1 MCRVLQLKKPLRSR
15 WGFCFCG
22 LVTGLFIIHGT
33 LTKYDHKVRKMS
45 HLLRIRSITSID
57 FEAWL
62 PLWDGYNAFY
72 GRQGETALDLNITQT
87 TWGRFLNK
95 NEPMN
100 AFVAEQNGQLVG
112 LVHFIFHRSTSRLN
126 DVCYL
131 QDLYVNKELRGAG
144 IGRQLI
150 EAVYDTALKA
160 GSTRVYWQTQ
170 DSNFAGRTLYEK
182 VAKHLGFIVYSHE
195 L

>member
-1 MCRVLQLKKPLRSR
+1 MPNS
-15 WGFCFCG
+15 
-22 LVTGLFIIHGT
+22 
-33 LTKYDHKVRKMS
+33 S
-45 HLLRIRSITSID
+45 RIRPITNID
-57 FEAWL
+57 YEAWL

-72 GRQGETALDLNITQT
+72 GRHGETGLDLNITQT

-95 NEPMN
+95 NEPVN

-131 QDLYVNKELRGAG
+131 QDLYVNKDLRGTG

-150 EAVYDTALKA
+150 QAVYNAALKA
-160 GSTRVYWQTQ
+160 ESTRVYWQTQ
-170 DSNFAGRTLYEK
+170 DSNTAGRALYDK

>member
-1 MCRVLQLKKPLRSR
+1 MPKS
-15 WGFCFCG
+15 
-22 LVTGLFIIHGT
+22 
-33 LTKYDHKVRKMS
+33 S
-45 HLLRIRSITSID
+45 HIRPITNID
-57 FEAWL
+57 YEAWL
-62 PLWDGYNAFY
+62 PLWDAYNAFY

-95 NEPMN
+95 NEPVH

-131 QDLYVNKELRGAG
+131 QDLYVNKDLRGTG

-150 EAVYDTALKA
+150 QAVYEAALKA

-170 DSNFAGRTLYEK
+170 DSNTAGRALYDK

>member
-1 MCRVLQLKKPLRSR
+1 MPNSLK
-15 WGFCFCG
+15 
-22 LVTGLFIIHGT
+22 
-33 LTKYDHKVRKMS
+33 
-45 HLLRIRSITSID
+45 IRAVNESD
-57 FEAWL
+57 YAQWL

-72 GRQGETALDLNITQT
+72 GRQGESALNLNITQT
-87 TWGRFLNK
+87 TWARFLNK
-95 NEPMN
+95 NEPIN

-112 LVHFIFHRSTSRLN
+112 LVHFIFHRSTTRLN

-131 QDLYVNKELRGAG
+131 QDLYVNKDLRGTG

-150 EAVYDTALKA
+150 KAVYDAALKA

-170 DSNFAGRTLYEK
+170 DSNIVGRALYEK
-182 VAKHLGFIVYSHE
+182 VANHLGFIVYSHE

>member
-1 MCRVLQLKKPLRSR
+1 MPA
-15 WGFCFCG
+15 
-22 LVTGLFIIHGT
+22 
-33 LTKYDHKVRKMS
+33 
-45 HLLRIRSITSID
+45 LLHIRSITNTD
-57 FEAWL
+57 YAEWL

-72 GRQGETALDLNITQT
+72 GRQGDTALDLNITQT
-87 TWGRFLNK
+87 TWARFLNDH
-95 NEPMN
+95 EPVH
-100 AFVAEQNGQLVG
+100 AFVAEQDDQLVG

-131 QDLYVNKELRGAG
+131 QDLYVKKDLRGAG

-150 EAVYDTALKA
+150 KAVYDAALTAE
-160 GSTRVYWQTQ
+160 SSRVYWQTQ
-170 DSNFAGRTLYEK
+170 DSNVAGRTLYDK

>member
-1 MCRVLQLKKPLRSR
+1 MQNSVQ
-15 WGFCFCG
+15 
-22 LVTGLFIIHGT
+22 
-33 LTKYDHKVRKMS
+33 
-45 HLLRIRSITSID
+45 IRTINESD
-57 FEAWL
+57 YAQWL

-87 TWGRFLNK
+87 TWERFLNS
-95 NEPMN
+95 NEPVN

-112 LVHFIFHRSTSRLN
+112 LVHFIFHRSTTRLN

-131 QDLYVNKELRGAG
+131 QDLYVNKDLRGTG

-150 EAVYDTALKA
+150 KAVYDAALKA

-170 DSNFAGRTLYEK
+170 DSNIVGRALYEK

>member
-1 MCRVLQLKKPLRSR
+1 MPHS
-15 WGFCFCG
+15 
-22 LVTGLFIIHGT
+22 
-33 LTKYDHKVRKMS
+33 
-45 HLLRIRSITSID
+45 LRIRPITHID

-87 TWGRFLNK
+87 TWERFLNS
-95 NEPMN
+95 NEPVN

-112 LVHFIFHRSTSRLN
+112 LVHFIFHRSTTRLN

-131 QDLYVNKELRGAG
+131 QDLYVNKDLRGTG

-150 EAVYDTALKA
+150 KAVYDAALKA

-170 DSNFAGRTLYEK
+170 DSNIVGRALYEK

>member
-1 MCRVLQLKKPLRSR
+1 MPAP
-15 WGFCFCG
+15 
-22 LVTGLFIIHGT
+22 TH
-33 LTKYDHKVRKMS
+33 
-45 HLLRIRSITSID
+45 IRPITNAD
-57 FEAWL
+57 YAQWL

-72 GRQGETALDLNITQT
+72 GRQGDTALDSNITET
-87 TWGRFLNK
+87 TWVRFLTDH
-95 NEPMN
+95 EPVH
-100 AFVAEQNGQLVG
+100 AFVAEQDDQLVG

-131 QDLYVNKELRGAG
+131 QDLYVNKEHRGAG